1 MIMVFGRL
9 KVKLLIF
16 GVFIWGG
23 RGGGGEGRGVK
34 EQKTS

>member
-23 RGGGGEGRGVK
+23 RGAGGGVK
-34 EQKTS
+34 EQKTT